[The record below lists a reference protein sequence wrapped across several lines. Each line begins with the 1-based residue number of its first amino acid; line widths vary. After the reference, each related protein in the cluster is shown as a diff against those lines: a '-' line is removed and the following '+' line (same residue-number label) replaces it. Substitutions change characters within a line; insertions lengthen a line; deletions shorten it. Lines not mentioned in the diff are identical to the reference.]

1 MKMKKTLMAAVL
13 AASIGAIGFQ
23 QASARSLDNHA
34 RRDVHHRHFQ
44 QLDDAT
50 KAKIEKF
57 QNETQELRKQI
68 VMKRAEELALM
79 RSENPD
85 MAAVTKTA
93 VELFDLRATM
103 KDKAKAAGLF
113 IPAKGKEGNAKIA
126 DKWKKVEGFMAE
138 TKDLR
143 KQVFVKRAEE
153 RALLHSRTPDAQ
165 AVAKVSGEL
174 FDLRNSLSEKAKAAG
189 IERGVFHRFDRE
201 KMGPERRFSHDRGF
215 GLMGENEPAHQGPD
229 LGGAA
234 LFAGD

>member
-1 MKMKKTLMAAVL
+1 MKMKKTFMAAVL
-13 AASIGAIGFQ
+13 AASIGVIGLQ
-23 QASARSLDNHA
+23 QASAGNLDGHA

-44 QLDDAT
+44 QLDEAT

-79 RSENPD
+79 RSETPN

-93 VELFDLRATM
+93 GELFDLKATM
-103 KDKAKAAGLF
+103 REKAKAAGLF
-113 IPAKGKEGNAKIA
+113 VPSKAKESNANIA
-126 DKWKKVEGFMAE
+126 DKLKKVEGFMAE

-153 RALLHSRTPDAQ
+153 RALLHSSTPDAQ
-165 AVAKVSGEL
+165 AVAKISGEL
-174 FDLRNSLSEKAKAAG
+174 FDLRNTLREKAKAAG
-189 IERGVFHRFDRE
+189 IERGLFHRFDRE

-229 LGGAA
+229 MGGDP